1 MWYLLKVDA
10 LIGALVFGAAGLV
23 IFAMFAW
30 HETKALVAARH
41 EISRSLA
48 SLITEPQVFANSFA
62 GRRQRAHR
70 AA

>member
-10 LIGALVFGAAGLV
+10 VIGALVFGAAGLV

-30 HETKALVAARH
+30 HETRALVAARPL
-41 EISRSLA
+41 ISKGLA
-48 SLITEPQVFANSFA
+48 SLIREPNIFANSFA
-62 GRRQRAHR
+62 GRHQRTYR